1 MINCPKC
8 QTPFSE
14 KRRRFCPSCGEPTEE
29 EKKKIANNEKLM
41 IRASNLKNTFFTK
54 PISVA
59 TKFAKRNQ
67 EASIA
72 IVIAVLF
79 LGWSG
84 IGTMKNALNRS
95 ANRTFCKNEISFL
108 RSSYYSSKGTYDR
121 AIRHDASDQRRDR
134 LYKDMGK
141 KRDLLKRCEKTL
153 GLD

>member
-14 KRRRFCPSCGEPTEE
+14 RRRRFCPSCGEPTEE
-29 EKKKIANNEKLM
+29 EKKKIANNEKLR
-41 IRASNLKNTFFTK
+41 IRASNLKNTFFSK
-54 PISVA
+54 LIPLA

-72 IVIAVLF
+72 IVIAALF

-84 IGTMKNALNRS
+84 IGTIKNALNHS
-95 ANRTFCKNEISFL
+95 ANRTFCTNEISFL
-108 RSSYYSSKGTYDR
+108 RSSYYSSKETYDR
-121 AIRHDASDQRRDR
+121 AIRYDASDQRRDR
-134 LYKDMGK
+134 LYNDMDK
-141 KRDLLKRCEKTL
+141 KRDLLKVCEKIL